1 MQRLSVTVLLK
12 FLSKYSQWNLVRQ
25 DDCYHLYFIAK
36 KETKDKIF
44 GRRKKKSRKRKT
56 TFSTTKVQSLQ
67 PVVINPSKTQNVE
80 ADSVPRPRPLSVTD
94 SASVIPTDISRRSSF
109 SSFIWDDYLPSYKQD
124 SDDQDNFDN
133 HSNGTLTDGSNGSGK
148 STPARSKSSRE
159 HYKMERFYEASV
171 LQQGDRLLKEMLQL
185 RKDLEKDKMAFDF
198 STKESK
204 DTTNGLLPNYG
215 PLEENEENTL
225 REKLE
230 MMTLQIKKEME
241 EEFHKQKSQLEFA
254 KNDDDDLKI
263 KKIFKNILLG
273 KLSVKLNVLSPL
285 IPKYVYY
292 F

>member
-1 MQRLSVTVLLK
+1 MQRLSVTALLK

-44 GRRKKKSRKRKT
+44 GRRKKKSRKKKT
-56 TFSTTKVQSLQ
+56 IFSTKRQSLQ
-67 PVVINPSKTQNVE
+67 PVVINSSKTQNVE
-80 ADSVPRPRPLSVTD
+80 EDSVPRPRPVSVTD

-133 HSNGTLTDGSNGSGK
+133 HSNGTLTDGSNESGK

-204 DTTNGLLPNYG
+204 DTNNGPLPDYG
-215 PLEENEENTL
+215 PLEENEENIL

>member
-1 MQRLSVTVLLK
+1 
-12 FLSKYSQWNLVRQ
+12 
-25 DDCYHLYFIAK
+25 
-36 KETKDKIF
+36 
-44 GRRKKKSRKRKT
+44 
-56 TFSTTKVQSLQ
+56 
-67 PVVINPSKTQNVE
+67 
-80 ADSVPRPRPLSVTD
+80 
-94 SASVIPTDISRRSSF
+94 
-109 SSFIWDDYLPSYKQD
+109 
-124 SDDQDNFDN
+124 
-133 HSNGTLTDGSNGSGK
+133 
-148 STPARSKSSRE
+148 
-159 HYKMERFYEASV
+159 MERFYEASV